1 MRKATVPVLGLAL
14 LWALTGCG
22 GTGGDGGSSSS
33 PAQSSAAASSASA
46 TPEPSSTEGMV
57 GTSAAGA
64 GSTGQPM
71 PTDEAAASGTVAG
84 SDPSADQQCS
94 GLSAADATA
103 QHLAEL
109 PSPDAMGGTW
119 SATPVDASAY
129 DDCAAL
135 AAVTVGLEGS
145 TGSAPENLMLFSH
158 GKYLGTATERDYP
171 FTPTVE
177 RVSDNTLRVTYHWT
191 SDQDANASPS
201 QTAVS
206 QFVYDE
212 STGKVTRTGDLPE
225 R

>member
-22 GTGGDGGSSSS
+22 GSGGDGGSPSSPSSS
-33 PAQSSAAASSASA
+33 AASSAST

-64 GSTGQPM
+64 GTTGQPM

-84 SDPSADQQCS
+84 SDPSAHQQCS
-94 GLSAADATA
+94 GLSAADAVA

-109 PSPDAMGGTW
+109 PSPDAMGAKW

-135 AAVTVGLEGS
+135 AGVTVGLQGS
-145 TGSAPENLMLFSH
+145 TGSAPENIMLFSH
-158 GKYLGTATERDYP
+158 GTYLGTATERDYP

-177 RVSDNTLRVTYHWT
+177 RLSDNTLRVTYHWT
-191 SDQDANASPS
+191 SDQNTNASPS

>member
-1 MRKATVPVLGLAL
+1 MRKATVPALGLAL

-22 GTGGDGGSSSS
+22 GSGGDGGSPSSPSSS
-33 PAQSSAAASSASA
+33 ATSSAS
-46 TPEPSSTEGMV
+46 TTSEPSPTEGMV
-57 GTSAAGA
+57 GTSAAGGGGTA
-64 GSTGQPM
+64 HPM
-71 PTDEAAASGTVAG
+71 PTNEAAPSGTVAG
-84 SDPSADQQCS
+84 NDPSADQQCS
-94 GLSAADATA
+94 GLSAANATA

-109 PSPDAMGGTW
+109 PSPSAMGATG
-119 SATPVDASAY
+119 SATPRDASAY

-135 AAVTVGLEGS
+135 AGVTVGLQGA
-145 TGSAPENLMLFSH
+145 TGSAPENIMLFSH
-158 GKYLGTATERDYP
+158 GTYLGTATERDYP

-177 RVSDNTLRVTYHWT
+177 RLSDNTLRVAYHWT
-191 SDQDANASPS
+191 SDQDAKASPS